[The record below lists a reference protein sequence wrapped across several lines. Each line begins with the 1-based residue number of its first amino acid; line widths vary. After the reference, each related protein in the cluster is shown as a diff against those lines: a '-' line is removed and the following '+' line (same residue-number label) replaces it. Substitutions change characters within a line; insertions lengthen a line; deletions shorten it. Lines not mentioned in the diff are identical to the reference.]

1 MTDLDATTAI
11 RNVFAQLGS
20 IPDPVDRARA
30 VGVVLD
36 DIPTLQA
43 ELRALRQDA
52 VLAMR
57 ETRSLAETAA
67 ALGISLPRVSQIVK
81 GISRTSKKK

>member
-1 MTDLDATTAI
+1 MTAIDATTAI
-11 RNVFAQLGS
+11 RNVFAQFEAIS
-20 IPDPVDRARA
+20 DPVERARA
-30 VGVVLD
+30 IGAVLD
-36 DIPTLQA
+36 DIPALQA